1 MSVATLKSEVAL
13 GATITMQ
20 QTPDSI
26 PYVQAATPIVCRCA
40 ATGTVD
46 PNAVVSAIVS
56 SGIVRNQDGVIVMN
70 AALMLYNPVWEYY
83 STNKIPAKAQPY
95 VEAVC
100 DGLIEALTAPPALV
114 KKPHIK

>member
-1 MSVATLKSEVAL
+1 MSVATLKAEVAL

-20 QTPDSI
+20 KVPDSI
-26 PYVQAATPIVCRCA
+26 PYVQAATPIVCQCA

-46 PNAVVSAIVS
+46 PNQVVDAIIAA
-56 SGIVRNQDGVIVMN
+56 GLVRNQDGIIVLN

-83 STNKIPAKAQPY
+83 STNQIPAQAKPY

-100 DGLIEALTAPPALV
+100 DGLVEALTAPPALAR
-114 KKPHIK
+114 KPHLR